1 MLAKFESFKD
11 GSREFID
18 WLKKN
23 PEILEMIDIIDE
35 NLSIL
40 SDDIDF
46 DPIHDIH
53 YNFSHVIFYGPK
65 DKHGK
70 YVPVFSEDD
79 EEELIRFQDGDDDDD
94 EFVNLTE
101 IQKKLN
107 GFRKIEFERVV
118 GVSTK
123 LDNDKDLEY
132 LRSICKVDN
141 ISIKT
146 TWGEGGDSDFQLR
159 FSKELDLSYFKKNDP
174 FNKIPK
180 NLIKDFEE
188 FANSINLTKS
198 EDRQKLVDLFDKYKR
213 NISNETH

>member
-1 MLAKFESFKD
+1 MKNIKD
-11 GSREFID
+11 TNREFID

-65 DKHGK
+65 DKYGK
-70 YVPVFSEDD
+70 YVPVFSKED
-79 EEELIRFQDGDDDDD
+79 EKELLKFQDWYD
-94 EFVNLTE
+94 EGEEPPDEHVDLSK
-101 IQKKLN
+101 IQKDLN
-107 GFRKIEFERVV
+107 GFRKIEFERTV

-123 LDNDKDLEY
+123 LDNDKYLEY
-132 LRSICKVDN
+132 LRSICKSDN
-141 ISIKT
+141 ISIET
-146 TWGEGGDSDFQLR
+146 TWGSDSDFQLR

-174 FNKIPK
+174 FNKIPR

-188 FANSINLTKS
+188 FANSINLIEFK
-198 EDRQKLVDLFDKYKR
+198 DRQKLVDLFDKFKDGVK
-213 NISNETH
+213 